1 MNILIN
7 DGLSASAVKLLK
19 DQDHKLY
26 PIKVAQS
33 QLVNYINKHHIEAI
47 IIGNDTKINSQI
59 IDACTDLKIIAK
71 TGNELNNIDFVYA
84 KTRGLKV
91 FNSPDQSSES
101 VAELVIAH
109 ALSCMRHL
117 KNTNRDMPLEGDQRF
132 AEIQKAAAHGQE
144 LKGKTIGIIGFEK
157 LGQTLAQK
165 AIALGMKVL
174 AYDPK
179 VDEAQINLEFF
190 DQQKLSFKIETTDL
204 ETLLTKSDIISLHTP
219 RLKKPILSAKEFQKM
234 KPTAGVINT
243 SFGGVLDEV
252 ELVNALHDNTIA
264 FAALDVFDNEPHPE
278 IQILM
283 QDKISLSP
291 HISGST
297 LEAQERIGLHIAQQI
312 INFDKN

>member
-252 ELVNALHDNTIA
+252 ELVNALQNNLIA

-291 HISGST
+291 HIAAST

>member
-7 DGLSASAVKLLK
+7 DGLSASAIKLLEEQNNK
-19 DQDHKLY
+19 VYH
-26 PIKVAQS
+26 IKVAQS
-33 QLVNYINKHHIEAI
+33 QLINYINKHHIEAI

-59 IDACTDLKIIAK
+59 IDACKDLKIIAK

-84 KTRGLKV
+84 KTRGLEV

-132 AEIQKAAAHGQE
+132 AEIQKAAAHGRE

-157 LGQTLAQK
+157 LGQALAQK

-179 VDEAQINLEFF
+179 VDETQINLEFF

-204 ETLLTKSDIISLHTP
+204 ETLLTESDIISLHTP
-219 RLKKPILSAKEFQKM
+219 RLKKPILSANEFQKM
-234 KPTAGVINT
+234 KTTAGVINT
-243 SFGGVLDEV
+243 SYGGVLDEV
-252 ELVNALHDNTIA
+252 ELINALHNNIIA

>member
-7 DGLSASAVKLLK
+7 DGLSASAVKLLE

-71 TGNELNNIDFVYA
+71 TGSELNNIDFVYA

-91 FNSPDQSSES
+91 FNSPDQTSES

-132 AEIQKAAAHGQE
+132 AEIQKAAANGQE

-165 AIALGMKVL
+165 AIALGMKIL

-179 VDEAQINLEFF
+179 VNEAQVNLEFF

-204 ETLLTKSDIISLHTP
+204 ETLLTESDIISLHTP

-252 ELVNALHDNTIA
+252 ELVNALHNNTIA
-264 FAALDVFDNEPHPE
+264 FAALDVFENEPHPE

-291 HISGST
+291 RIAAST

>member
-7 DGLSASAVKLLK
+7 DGLSASAIKLLE
-19 DQDHKLY
+19 DQDHKVY
-26 PIKVAQS
+26 PVKVAQS
-33 QLVNYINKHHIEAI
+33 QLVNYINKHHIKAI

-59 IDACTDLKIIAK
+59 IDACTDLKIIARV
-71 TGNELNNIDFVYA
+71 GNELNNIDFVYA

-91 FNSPDQSSES
+91 LNSPEQASES

-109 ALSCMRHL
+109 ALSCLRHL

-132 AEIQKAAAHGQE
+132 ADIQKAAANGRE

-157 LGQTLAQK
+157 LGQALAQK

-179 VDEAQINLEFF
+179 VNEAQINLEFF
-190 DQQKLSFKIETTDL
+190 DQQKLIFKIETTDL
-204 ETLLTKSDIISLHTP
+204 ETLLTGSDIISLHTP

-243 SFGGVLDEV
+243 SHGGVLDEV
-252 ELVNALHDNTIA
+252 ELVNALHNNTIA

-297 LEAQERIGLHIAQQI
+297 LEAQERIGLDIAQQI
-312 INFDKN
+312 IDFDKN

>member
-204 ETLLTKSDIISLHTP
+204 ETLLTESDIISLHTP

-252 ELVNALHDNTIA
+252 ELVNALQNNLIA

-291 HISGST
+291 HIAAST

>member
-132 AEIQKAAAHGQE
+132 AEIQKAAANGQE

-204 ETLLTKSDIISLHTP
+204 ETLLTESDIISLHTP

-252 ELVNALHDNTIA
+252 ELVNALQNNLIA
-264 FAALDVFDNEPHPE
+264 FAAF
-278 IQILM
+278 
-283 QDKISLSP
+283 
-291 HISGST
+291 
-297 LEAQERIGLHIAQQI
+297 RC
-312 INFDKN
+312 F

>member
-7 DGLSASAVKLLK
+7 DGLSASAVKLLE

-71 TGNELNNIDFVYA
+71 TGSELNNIDFVYA

-132 AEIQKAAAHGQE
+132 TEIQKAAAKGQE

-165 AIALGMKVL
+165 AIALGMKIL

-179 VDEAQINLEFF
+179 VNEAQVNLEFF

-204 ETLLTKSDIISLHTP
+204 ETLLTESDIISLHTP

-252 ELVNALHDNTIA
+252 ELVNALHNNTIA
-264 FAALDVFDNEPHPE
+264 FAALDVFENEPHPE

-297 LEAQERIGLHIAQQI
+297 LESQERIGLHIAQQI

>member
-132 AEIQKAAAHGQE
+132 AEIEKAAAHGQE

-204 ETLLTKSDIISLHTP
+204 ETLLTESDIISLHTP

-252 ELVNALHDNTIA
+252 ELVNALQNNLIA

-291 HISGST
+291 HIAAST